1 MGRFRPNRVELP
13 RYESGVAG
21 LPARAMA
28 FTNSEVGTTDCSLRW
43 WFAYG
48 CRLGGHKSSAM
59 YFGSLMHEVLEDIFT
74 FWRDNPGEPY
84 LPSYL
89 NEKRDH
95 CKGILQ
101 LIFEREAF
109 EGDMAADPDEVAN
122 LVDRLKDCAE
132 GYLHVYGNCID
143 VRVLAVETSTAMPVI
158 DPATGK
164 ILRSKVPVVESDRG
178 WRLALPGEPH
188 KLVSLPWYKV
198 GRLDAV
204 VMDNDTKDLWVWEFK
219 TSKSATT
226 YGKNLA
232 LDTQLPGYALSLE
245 ARYEHAQKHEGGGIF
260 PPDCT
265 GKVRGYV
272 WDVLGSNEHKRPR
285 RLKSGLLSTAENRVP
300 SWIWSE
306 TMAKEQAMRDQYKD
320 EQWEKLCAMEASNAI
335 KVDTML
341 YHRSWGTFTQDDL
354 HRYSTELHAKAR
366 MIASMRRSTAKG
378 GCSAPEVAAD
388 FPRTPVCRLPGGYCN
403 FTSICINDSPE
414 GRLSFT
420 QDVPTLWPSE
430 SVPAPTHDK
439 EDEWAI

>member
-43 WFAYG
+43 WFSYG
-48 CRLGGHKSSAM
+48 CRLGGEKSSAM
-59 YFGSLMHEVLEDIFT
+59 YFGSLMHEVLEDIFS
-74 FWRDNPGEPY
+74 FWRDNHGEEY

-89 NEKRDH
+89 LERRD
-95 CKGILQ
+95 KSRGILQ
-101 LIFEREAF
+101 MIYERELF
-109 EGDMAADPDEVAN
+109 DTADADEDAVTT
-122 LVDRLKDCAE
+122 LIERLKDCAE
-132 GYLHVYGNCID
+132 GYLRVYGKCID
-143 VRVLAVETSTAMPVI
+143 MRVLAVETSTAMPVV
-158 DPATGK
+158 DPTTGK
-164 ILRSKVPVVESDRG
+164 ILKSQVPIVEDERG

-204 VMDNDTKDLWVWEFK
+204 VMDDNGDLWIWEFK

-245 ARYEHAQKHEGGGIF
+245 ARYKHAQENEGGGIF
-260 PPDCT
+260 PPECT
-265 GKVRGYV
+265 GRVAGYI
-272 WDVLGSNEHKRPR
+272 WDVLGSNEHKRPK

-300 SWIWSE
+300 SWIWLD
-306 TMAKEQAMRDQYKD
+306 TMLKEQANRDQYKD
-320 EQWEKLCAMEASNAI
+320 EHWEKLCAMQANNAI

-341 YHRSWGTFTQDDL
+341 YHRSWGSFTQEDL
-354 HRYSTELHAKAR
+354 HRYAMELHAKAR
-366 MIASMRRSTAKG
+366 MIASMRRAVARG
-378 GCSAPEVAAD
+378 GLTAPEVAAD

-414 GRLSFT
+414 GRQSFT
-420 QDVPTLWPSE
+420 QNIPTHWPSE
-430 SVPAPTHDK
+430 SVPVPTHDE